1 MPRVK
6 DIVDRVLAIVY
17 EDLNV
22 EALVQERVERKV
34 KVDKLFKLHNQTLI
48 KSEDY
53 SERTKKRLATLENN
67 KNVRIHSKVFTKT
80 ELDIIDVICTVH
92 QLEASDF
99 LSNLRHR
106 DIVNA
111 RFQMMAILRN
121 QLYYTFDHIGF
132 IFKKDHSSV
141 IHGIDKH
148 SVYYEVEMNYKNK
161 YNIVLNTI
169 EELHPG
175 LLSEKSQVKVS
186 PKITF
191 INRRINKQKYYK
203 PNGEA
208 VGLKDRDKLKHAK
221 TN

>member
-17 EDLNV
+17 ADLEV

-34 KVDKLFKLHNQTLI
+34 KVDKLYRLHNQTLI
-48 KSEDY
+48 KNEDY
-53 SERTKKRLATLENN
+53 SERTKKRLATLESN
-67 KNVRIHSKVFTKT
+67 KNVRIHSKVFTKV

-92 QLEASDF
+92 QLEVSDF

-106 DIVNA
+106 DVVNA
-111 RFQMMAILRN
+111 RFQMMSILRN
-121 QLYYTFDHIGF
+121 QLYYTFQHIGF
-132 IFKKDHSSV
+132 IFRKDHSSV
-141 IHGIDKH
+141 IHAIDKH

-169 EELHPG
+169 EELYPG
-175 LLSEKSQVKVS
+175 LLSEKSQVKIS

-191 INRRINKQKYYK
+191 VNRKINKIKYHK
-203 PNGEA
+203 PKGDA

-221 TN
+221 AN

>member
-17 EDLNV
+17 ADLEV

-34 KVDKLFKLHNQTLI
+34 KVDKLYRLHNQTLI
-48 KSEDY
+48 KNEDY
-53 SERTKKRLATLENN
+53 SERTKKRLATLESN
-67 KNVRIHSKVFTKT
+67 KNVRIHSKVFTKV

-92 QLEASDF
+92 QLEVSDF

-106 DIVNA
+106 DVVNA
-111 RFQMMAILRN
+111 RFQMMSILRN
-121 QLYYTFDHIGF
+121 QLYYTFQHIGF
-132 IFKKDHSSV
+132 IFRKDHSSV
-141 IHGIDKH
+141 IHAIDKH

-169 EELHPG
+169 EELYPG
-175 LLSEKSQVKVS
+175 LLSEKSQVKIS

-191 INRRINKQKYYK
+191 VNRKINKIKYHK
-203 PNGEA
+203 PKGDA
-208 VGLKDRDKLKHAK
+208 IGLKDRDKLKHAK
-221 TN
+221 AN